1 MYRIGVIQTDFAD
14 KDTYVD
20 DPNDAIHPWV
30 MTSIFDSPAP
40 ITVPVDVGWGS
51 SLQEIFVY
59 FGTGRYFS
67 TADKTDNQQQY
78 IFGIKDPFF
87 DQDSGAYHS
96 YVGLELDISDLF
108 KTDGY
113 TVLDGGKV
121 LGDIAA
127 YDGLVAAVNVNKGWY
142 RSLDTNNPSERVVA
156 GSIFVAATDKT
167 TGNAKHI
174 FLVPSF
180 TPNSDVCGYGG
191 ESWLW
196 ALSGDT
202 GTGYM
207 TNVIGQ
213 KDIGEETDT
222 ILDKKKMGTGL
233 AATPAVHISKGGVR
247 TLIQDSVDGITNMPV
262 DLNMASGFI
271 AWHEHPNTTN

>member
-1 MYRIGVIQTDFAD
+1 
-14 KDTYVD
+14 
-20 DPNDAIHPWV
+20 

-40 ITVPVDVGWGS
+40 ITVPVDVGWDS

-67 TADKTDNQQQY
+67 AADKTDNQQQY

-87 DQDSGAYHS
+87 DQNSGAYHS
-96 YVGLELDISDLF
+96 YAGLELDIKDLF
-108 KTDGY
+108 KADGY

-121 LGDIAA
+121 LGGIAS
-127 YDGLVAAVNVNKGWY
+127 YDGLVAAVNGDNGWY
-142 RSLDTNNPSERVVA
+142 RSLDTNNPSERVVT
-156 GSIFVAATDKT
+156 GGIFVAATDKT
-167 TGNAKHI
+167 TGRAKNV
-174 FLVPSF
+174 FLISSF

-202 GTGYM
+202 GTAYM

-213 KDIGEETDT
+213 EDIGEDTDK
-222 ILDKKKMGTGL
+222 ILDKNQIGTGL
-233 AATPAVHISKGGVR
+233 AVSPAVHISKGGVQA
-247 TLIQDSVDGITNMPV
+247 LVQDSVSGISKPKL
-262 DLNMASGFI
+262 DLHMASGFI
-271 AWHEHPNTTN
+271 AWHEHPNITN